1 MSNKE
6 WWQSNKLPL
15 SGYQSNI
22 IQHNENKSFYPFNS
36 ELGYRVYQRI
46 IEMKSGSTEHQR
58 YTDQINCIHYTG
70 ENNHVYLKGAYS
82 QSSLSIPSN
91 GPFNYIKSKE
101 NIPEF
106 QLALNC
112 DIDDLE
118 DS

>member
-6 WWQSNKLPL
+6 WWRPNKLPS
-15 SGYQSNI
+15 SGYQSDI
-22 IQHNENKSFYPFNS
+22 VQHNENKSFYPFSS

-46 IEMKSGSTEHQR
+46 IKMKSGSIEHQNHA
-58 YTDQINCIHYTG
+58 DPIHSIYHTG
-70 ENNHVYLKGAYS
+70 ENNHVNLKGAYS

-91 GPFNYIKSKE
+91 DPFNYMKSKE

-106 QLALNC
+106 QLALKC